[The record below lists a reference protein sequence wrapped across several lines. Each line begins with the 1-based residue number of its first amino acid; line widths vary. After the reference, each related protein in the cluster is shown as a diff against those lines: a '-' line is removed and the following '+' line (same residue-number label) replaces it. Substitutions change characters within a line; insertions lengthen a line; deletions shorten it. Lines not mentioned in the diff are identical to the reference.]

1 MREDVLNERLPLRG
15 PVHVSGLAR
24 LHIRSSVALVPR
36 RSVGI
41 DVVRLRLSRLLL
53 SLLLLRQVVWIHLL
67 RLLGQRLQ
75 VRQLLL
81 DQAAELDL
89 ERVAVVLSEAE
100 LDLDQLVEAV
110 VDALRQLVDLTTVIG
125 KLRRVLLLIHARQPR
140 ACHLT
145 RTHAA
150 ASAASSL
157 LVVRRAAC
165 VHRLAAR
172 MIVRW
177 GSLVVGV
184 GVLLLLLRRSA
195 APEEARAAF
204 LLAVVLRRRHGSRR
218 VLPSC
223 LLLLMVALDLLVLR
237 LVLRVLPVLR
247 VAVRTAVLP
256 AASHGAVMLL
266 VRKLVVRVAA
276 SAVHLFCS
284 LLVLN

>member
-24 LHIRSSVALVPR
+24 LHIRSSVALVSR
-36 RSVGI
+36 RSAGI
-41 DVVRLRLSRLLL
+41 DVVRLRLGRLLL

-150 ASAASSL
+150 ACAAPSL

-165 VHRLAAR
+165 VHRLAAS

-256 AASHGAVMLL
+256 SASHGAVMLL
-266 VRKLVVRVAA
+266 MRKLVVRVAA